1 MYRYFINGHIILLL
15 YNLYYGCH
23 MAYSCNCTCISRHGL
38 VISMKIIIVRTRG
51 FDKMDQI
58 PYSRKY

>member
-1 MYRYFINGHIILLL
+1 
-15 YNLYYGCH
+15 

-51 FDKMDQI
+51 YDKMDQI